1 MFRKSKSYLRLK
13 GGYTGS
19 SLVSLVE
26 PRHVCLQDVCRAL
39 WERSRVAVAMEWKE
53 LRREAIA
60 EDGEALKVGVDGGRV
75 LHTLSLLR
83 TVEP

>member
-1 MFRKSKSYLRLK
+1 M
-13 GGYTGS
+13 
-19 SLVSLVE
+19 
-26 PRHVCLQDVCRAL
+26 CLQDVCRAL

-75 LHTLSLLR
+75 LH
-83 TVEP
+83 P